1 MFGRGHRRRGRRTW
15 GQRAVLLVNASV
27 VLACFVA
34 AVGVRFANDKA
45 NSIRRVVIEPRPAL
59 AAAPV
64 TVTVPVG
71 QAGPGTPTGATVAPA
86 RAPSPAVNFLV
97 VGSDSRACI
106 DPNAEDAGQFLAK
119 GDTGNQSDT
128 IMVLRV
134 DPASNAAAI
143 LSFPRDLFV
152 KLAGSSRSAKI
163 NAAFA
168 GGNASRLIQTIE
180 ENFGVPVDHYV
191 QIDFCAFKNIVDAV
205 GGISIAF
212 EYPARDTNSGL
223 WVPEAGCVSF
233 DGTNALRYAR
243 SRYFE
248 WSTNG
253 GRSWVNDGTA
263 DRGRI
268 RRQQDFIK
276 RVMQKAIDKGARRP
290 QVAAKLLDATLK
302 YVQFDSELRVD
313 QLLDLAS
320 QLRAFDPATVRTFRI
335 DGADAWVGDQLVIR
349 PSLSSPATKEI
360 LGLFRGEAP
369 LAPAGSA
376 PTSTSST
383 PSDGDSPANR
393 QEAVTTVVG
402 AVTSAL
408 VAAESA
414 DAVAGPTT
422 TSKPL
427 PGEDEVG
434 YLPPNDPTCR

>member
-1 MFGRGHRRRGRRTW
+1 LIN
-15 GQRAVLLVNASV
+15 VSV
-27 VLACFVA
+27 VLACFA
-34 AVGVRFANDKA
+34 SAFGVRFANAKA
-45 NSIRRVVIEPRPAL
+45 NSIRRVVIEPRPVL
-59 AAAPV
+59 ATPAR
-64 TVTVPVG
+64 TVPVG
-71 QAGPGTPTGATVAPA
+71 VAGTGAPTGATTTPA
-86 RAPSPAVNFLV
+86 RPSAPPVNFLV

-119 GDTGNQSDT
+119 GDTGDQSDT

-134 DPASNAAAI
+134 DPSTNAAAI

-152 KLAGSSRSAKI
+152 KLAGSTRSAKI

-168 GGNASRLIQTIE
+168 GGNATRLIQTIE
-180 ENFGVPVDHYV
+180 ENFTVPIDHYV

-205 GGISIAF
+205 GGIRIAF

-223 WVPEAGCVSF
+223 WVPEPGCVSF

-253 GRSWVNDGTA
+253 GRTWIDDGTA

-290 QVAAKLLDATLK
+290 KVAAKLLDATLK
-302 YVQFDSELRVD
+302 YVKFDSELQVN

-320 QLRAFDPATVRTFRI
+320 QLRSFDPATVRTFRI
-335 DGADAWVGDQLVIR
+335 DGADAWVGDQQVIR
-349 PSLSSPATKEI
+349 PSFTSAATKQI
-360 LGLFRGEAP
+360 LALFRGEAP
-369 LAPAGSA
+369 LVVGSA
-376 PTSTSST
+376 TTT
-383 PSDGDSPANR
+383 AAGSPANGADGPTTVA
-393 QEAVTTVVG
+393 EAVTTVVV
-402 AVTSAL
+402 ATTALAAATAPAAPARSTTSTSA
-408 VAAESA
+408 A
-414 DAVAGPTT
+414 
-422 TSKPL
+422 PL

-434 YLPPNDPTCR
+434 YLPPDDPTCR

>member
-1 MFGRGHRRRGRRTW
+1 M
-15 GQRAVLLVNASV
+15 LLINTSV
-27 VLACFVA
+27 VLACFA
-34 AVGVRFANDKA
+34 SAFAVRFANDKA
-45 NSIRRVVIEPRPAL
+45 NSIRRVVIEPRPVL
-59 AAAPV
+59 ATSPR
-64 TVTVPVG
+64 TVPLG
-71 QAGPGTPTGATVAPA
+71 QAGPGAPTGATVAPA
-86 RAPSPAVNFLV
+86 RAPAPPVNFLV

-134 DPASNAAAI
+134 DPGTNAAAI

-152 KLAGSSRSAKI
+152 KLAGSTRSAKI

-180 ENFGVPVDHYV
+180 ENFAVPIDHYV

-212 EYPARDTNSGL
+212 EYPARDVNSGL

-253 GRSWVNDGTA
+253 GRTWIDDGTA

-313 QLLDLAS
+313 QLLDLAA
-320 QLRAFDPATVRTFRI
+320 QLRSFDPATVRTFRI
-335 DGADAWVGDQLVIR
+335 DGSDAWVGDQLVIR
-349 PSLSSPATKEI
+349 PSLNSPATKQI
-360 LGLFRGEAP
+360 LALFRGEAP
-369 LAPAGSA
+369 LLPAGA
-376 PTSTSST
+376 PVTT
-383 PSDGDSPANR
+383 PAGPTTTVAGALSGDSPANR
-393 QEAVTTVVG
+393 SAAVTT
-402 AVTSAL
+402 L
-408 VAAESA
+408 VATTAAAALAA
-414 DAVAGPTT
+414 DGTGDTPGEATT
-422 TSKPL
+422 TTVTPL

>member
-1 MFGRGHRRRGRRTW
+1 MFGRGRRQRGRRTW
-15 GQRAVLLVNASV
+15 GQRGVLLINVSV
-27 VLACFVA
+27 VLACFVSA
-34 AVGVRFANDKA
+34 FGVRFANAKA
-45 NSIRRVVIEPRPAL
+45 NSIRRVVIEPRARVAVP
-59 AAAPV
+59 AAPPA
-64 TVTVPVG
+64 TVPVG
-71 QAGPGTPTGATVAPA
+71 VVGTGAPTGATAAPA
-86 RAPSPAVNFLV
+86 RLASPPVNFLV

-134 DPASNAAAI
+134 DPGTNAAAI

-152 KLAGSSRSAKI
+152 KLAGSTRSGKI

-180 ENFGVPVDHYV
+180 DNFAVPIDHYV

-205 GGISIAF
+205 GGVRIAF

-223 WVPEAGCVSF
+223 WVPEPGCVSF

-253 GRSWVNDGTA
+253 GRTWVDDGTA

-302 YVQFDSELRVD
+302 YVQFDNELQVN

-320 QLRAFDPATVRTFRI
+320 QLRSFDPATVRTFRI

-349 PSLSSPATKEI
+349 PSLNSPATKQI
-360 LGLFRGEAP
+360 LALFRGEAP
-369 LAPAGSA
+369 LAPTGGTTTTATTPAPAAGTE
-376 PTSTSST
+376 PVST
-383 PSDGDSPANR
+383 A
-393 QEAVTTVVG
+393 
-402 AVTSAL
+402 
-408 VAAESA
+408 A
-414 DAVAGPTT
+414 DAVATIVATT
-422 TSKPL
+422 AALAASTEATTPATSAVPL

-434 YLPPNDPTCR
+434 YLPPNDPTCH